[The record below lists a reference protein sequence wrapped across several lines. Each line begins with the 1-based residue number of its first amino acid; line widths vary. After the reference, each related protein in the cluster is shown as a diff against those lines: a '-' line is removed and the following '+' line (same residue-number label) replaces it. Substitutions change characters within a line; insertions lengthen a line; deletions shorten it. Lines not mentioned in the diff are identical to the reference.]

1 MRKPIVAVVG
11 VVLALFGLVFA
22 LQGFGVL
29 EGSAMSDTV
38 LWSVLGPIIVI
49 VGLALVVVGVRGKLR

>member
-1 MRKPIVAVVG
+1 MRKPLVAVVG
-11 VVLALFGLVFA
+11 VVLTLFGLVFA

-38 LWSVLGPIIVI
+38 LWSVLGPII
-49 VGLALVVVGVRGKLR
+49 ALVGVALIVVGVRGKLR